1 MKQDIANALEVLKSG
16 GVILYPSD
24 TGWAIGCDA
33 TNEAAVRRIFD
44 IKKQNVSEEM
54 VVLMENPA
62 LLDRYV
68 TEVPE
73 IAWDL
78 IEITETPLTII
89 FTSVRNLAPGLISEK
104 GTVGIRFT
112 REDFSKHLVQRFRR
126 PVTAIS
132 ACVSGM
138 PAPFYFSD
146 INEEIIEA
154 VDFVVKYRQDDITP
168 AKLSS
173 VIQLGEGGRIEIIR
187 H

>member
-16 GVILYPSD
+16 GVILYPAD
-24 TGWAIGCDA
+24 TGWGIGCDA
-33 TNEAAVRRIFD
+33 TNEAAVRRILD
-44 IKKQNVSEEM
+44 IKKQKVSEGM

-68 TEVPE
+68 ADVPE

-89 FTSVRNLAPGLISEK
+89 FSSVRNLAPSLISDK

-112 REDFSKHLVQRFRR
+112 REEFSKHLIQRFRR
-126 PVTAIS
+126 PVTASS
-132 ACVSGM
+132 ANISGM
-138 PAPFYFSD
+138 LAPDSFAA
-146 INEEIIEA
+146 INEEITSA
-154 VDFVVKYRQDDITP
+154 VDYVVKYRQDDATP
-168 AKLSS
+168 SNPTS

>member
-1 MKQDIANALEVLKSG
+1 MKQDIVNALEVLKSG
-16 GVILYPSD
+16 GVILYPAD
-24 TGWAIGCDA
+24 TGWMIGCDA
-33 TNEAAVRRIFD
+33 TNEAAVRRIYH
-44 IKKQNVSEEM
+44 IKKQNVSEGM

-68 TEVPE
+68 SEVPE

-89 FTSVRNLAPGLISEK
+89 FSNVRNLAPGLISEK

-126 PVTAIS
+126 PVTASLANI
-132 ACVSGM
+132 SGM
-138 PAPFYFSD
+138 PEPASFAEID
-146 INEEIIEA
+146 EEIA
-154 VDFVVKYRQDDITP
+154 SAADYVVKYRQDEATP
-168 AKLSS
+168 AKHPS
-173 VIQLGEGGRIEIIR
+173 VIQLGEGGRIDILR